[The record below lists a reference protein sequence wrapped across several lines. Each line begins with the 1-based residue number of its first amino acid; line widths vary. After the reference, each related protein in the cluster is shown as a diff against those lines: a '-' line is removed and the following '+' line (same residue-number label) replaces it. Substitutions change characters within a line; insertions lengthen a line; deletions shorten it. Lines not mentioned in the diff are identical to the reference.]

1 MSSLS
6 DLLIIAICC
15 IVALVW
21 FGVATHGTYFVP
33 LRIRTAFASLFDR
46 SAGDRSSR
54 ANGGGQ

>member
-1 MSSLS
+1 MSSFS
-6 DLLIIAICC
+6 DLIIIAICC

-33 LRIRTAFASLFDR
+33 ERIRTACATLFGR
-46 SAGDRSSR
+46 AAARSSR